1 MGSSFRRV
9 LYVNWSWELA
19 GAGAEK
25 RGENIH
31 IRGRGSHHLEQ
42 LAVKSIPLGDALVQL
57 VRHLRRT
64 HHRPRTIH
72 LESCQMQMRRGQKKK
87 KQKGKEGGHLLL
99 FFTIIIC
106 IIYGSGQGWG
116 EFTYLRRGRQT
127 NATPRLLTMRAMGPP
142 YNTRMSRPMFF
153 SSLLFS
159 SRLARSCGVPLLR

>member
-87 KQKGKEGGHLLL
+87 TKRKGRWAPLIIFYKYYMHYIRQRAGLGGIYL
-99 FFTIIIC
+99 FKK
-106 IIYGSGQGWG
+106 
-116 EFTYLRRGRQT
+116 
-127 NATPRLLTMRAMGPP
+127 GPP
-142 YNTRMSRPMFF
+142 NKRHAT
-153 SSLLFS
+153 SSHH
-159 SRLARSCGVPLLR
+159 ARDGPAV